1 MIENEI
7 NKVLAQMSALAGG
20 MDSPLRPEPAAGQ
33 PSFGAVFKQAIDA
46 VNDKQ
51 QIAATLAG
59 DFQSGNTAT
68 SVAEVM
74 VEIQKASISF
84 QAMTEARNRMVDA
97 YREIMNMS
105 I

>member
-7 NKVLAQMSALAGG
+7 TKVLAQMSALSSGVN
-20 MDSPLRPEPAAGQ
+20 SPFPSQ
-33 PSFGAVFKQAIDA
+33 PVDDQSSFGAVFKQALDA
-46 VNDKQ
+46 VNDRQ
-51 QIAATLAG
+51 QIAETLASE
-59 DFQSGNTAT
+59 FQSGNTDT

-74 VEIQKASISF
+74 VEMQKASISF
-84 QAMTEARNRMVDA
+84 QAMTETRNRMVDA